1 MKRMDTCRIG
11 GEGYDKLV
19 SFESWRL
26 AKLRWE
32 PRFEPE
38 NLAFFERHMA
48 TDEAFLLYEGEAFL
62 LTGGDGDTPQDVGV
76 VKMEMGVVYNFPKG
90 AWHQILCSRDATVI
104 IVENEDTSEENSEYV
119 DFTPAQKQAALAQ
132 VRFSS

>member
-1 MKRMDTCRIG
+1 MKRMDTYRIG

-19 SFESWRL
+19 SFENWRL
-26 AKLRWE
+26 AKLRWA

-38 NLAFFERHMA
+38 NLSFFERHMA
-48 TDEAFLLYEGEAFL
+48 TDEAFLLYAGEAFL
-62 LTGGDGDTPQDVGV
+62 ITGGGGAEPQGIEV

-104 IVENEDTSEENSEYV
+104 IVENEDTSEENSEYA
-119 DFTPAQKQAALAQ
+119 DFTPGQKAAALDQ